1 MPSVA
6 VVFTVV
12 RVGDVAP
19 VTILSAISSVVVV
32 VAVVVVFAVVVVVV
46 VVDVV
51 VVVVVV
57 VIVRFLCNLHFFF
70 QSMLPQFNKRLTFVS
85 VQLFSLSQNE
95 EEKISF
101 FSV

>member
-12 RVGDVAP
+12 RIGDVAP
-19 VTILSAISSVVVV
+19 VTILSAISSV
-32 VAVVVVFAVVVVVV
+32 AVVVV

-57 VIVRFLCNLHFFF
+57 VIVRFLCNLHFFSSSQCF
-70 QSMLPQFNKRLTFVS
+70 RNLT
-85 VQLFSLSQNE
+85 
-95 EEKISF
+95 KD
-101 FSV
+101 

>member
-32 VAVVVVFAVVVVVV
+32 VAVVVVFAVVVVV

-95 EEKISF
+95 EEKNSF

>member
-32 VAVVVVFAVVVVVV
+32 VAVVVVFAVVVVV